1 MLCTRPAVLL
11 AVVLSAV
18 AALASTSR
26 NTITS
31 PMGAQTEVAF
41 DLFSYTGRDL
51 ARNAATTPPLPA
63 GHYRNPVLAGFFP
76 DPSVCRVGDDYYLV
90 NSTFGYFP
98 GLPIFHSRDLVNWRP
113 IGHAINRP
121 SQLNYR
127 GIGVSQGLFA
137 PSIEHHKGVFYLVCT
152 MIGGTGNFV
161 ITAKDPAGP
170 WSDPVW
176 LDVPGIDPSLF
187 FDDDGRAWLVHNGDA
202 PENKPLYQGHRAVW
216 LREFDP
222 ATQRIIGEPVLLV
235 NGGVDIATKP
245 VWIEGPHLFKKD
257 GWYYLTCAEGGTGT
271 DHSQVILRSR
281 SVTGP
286 FTPWSGNPILTQRGL
301 DATAPGAITC
311 TGHADLVIG
320 PDGNWWSVF
329 LGCRPFAEGK
339 LFTTGRETFLLPVTW
354 TADGW
359 PVILPKG
366 ERVPL
371 IAPGPASVAPKAI
384 APLNGD
390 FTWTEDFKHP
400 VLDPLWVTLRT
411 PNDKPDWRVD
421 TAAGQL
427 LLTPGNA
434 TLAGT
439 EHPALLARRVQHAR
453 FAATGVLKLA
463 PEPGVAAGLTFFQ
476 NEKHHYFLAA
486 ERTKD
491 GSVNIFVEL
500 ADGGAPTVIHRAPA
514 PKGDRL
520 WLRMLAE
527 GNTLTLFWS
536 ANGTKWESFAPPAGV
551 RPVTVEAAGGG
562 IHFTGAVVGLH
573 ARTTA
578 VAQASLKE
586 AYQKNFRIGTALNTR
601 DVANEN
607 SPKGTLIKTQFNA
620 ITAEN
625 AMKWDAINPKPG
637 EYRFEDADKFV
648 EFGTKNG
655 LFIIGHTLVW
665 HSQAPKWIFEDANGA
680 PLTRDALLARM
691 REHIQIVVGRYKG
704 RVQAWDV
711 VNEALA
717 EDGSL
722 RDSPWRKIIGD
733 DYIVKAFEFAR
744 EADPAAEL
752 YYNDYSIENP
762 AKRAGAVKLLKKL
775 KESGVRIDAV
785 GIQEHVSLKWPTLEY
800 LDATIT
806 AFGQLGLKVMI
817 TELDVNVLPD
827 TKNAGIADVG
837 LREKADP
844 ALDPYTDGLPD
855 EMQQKLARRYTDLF
869 GVYLKHRDV
878 VSRVTFW
885 GVNDGDSWLNSW
897 PIKGRTSHPL
907 LFDRKNQPKLAFDA
921 VIKLAE

>member
-1 MLCTRPAVLL
+1 MPCPRPAVLL

-18 AALASTSR
+18 AASASPNVTA
-26 NTITS
+26 
-31 PMGAQTEVAF
+31 PAAGAQSEVAF
-41 DLFSYTGRDL
+41 DFFSYVGRDL
-51 ARNAATTPPLPA
+51 ARDAAATPPLPS

-76 DPSVCRVGDDYYLV
+76 DPSVCRVDGDYYLV

-98 GLPIFHSRDLVNWRP
+98 GLPIFHSRDLVNWQP
-113 IGHAINRP
+113 IGSAINRP

-137 PSIEHHKGVFYLVCT
+137 PSIDHHQGVFYVVCT
-152 MIGGTGNFV
+152 MIGGKGNFV

-202 PENKPLYQGHRAVW
+202 PGNKPLYQGHRAVW
-216 LREFDP
+216 MREFDP

-245 VWIEGPHLFKKD
+245 VWIEGPHLFKRE

-271 DHSQVILRSR
+271 GHSQVILRSK

-286 FTPWSGNPILTQRGL
+286 FEPWSGNPILTQRGL
-301 DATAPGAITC
+301 DATAPGAVTC

-320 PDGNWWSVF
+320 PDGQWWSVF
-329 LGCRPFAEGK
+329 LGCRPYAEGK
-339 LFTTGRETFLLPVTW
+339 LFTTGRETFFLPVTW

-359 PVILPKG
+359 PVILPSG
-366 ERVPL
+366 ARVPL
-371 IAPGPASVAPKAI
+371 VAPGPTLAANPAVPQ
-384 APLNGD
+384 LTGD
-390 FTWTEDFKHP
+390 FTWKDDFKHP
-400 VLDPLWVTLRT
+400 SLDPLWITLRS
-411 PNDKPDWRVD
+411 PRDKPDWRVD
-421 TAAGQL
+421 AATGQL
-427 LLTPGNA
+427 LLTPGN
-434 TLAGT
+434 TSLAGT

-453 FAATGVLKLA
+453 FAATCAVKPA
-463 PEPGVAAGLTFFQ
+463 PGVAAGLTFFQ

-486 ERTKD
+486 ERTQD
-491 GSVNIFVEL
+491 GTPNIVVEL
-500 ADGGAPTVIHRAPA
+500 ADGGAPAVIHRVPA

-520 WLRMLAE
+520 WLRIIAE
-527 GNTLTLFWS
+527 SNNLTLLWS
-536 ANGTKWESFAPPAGV
+536 ANGTKWESFIAPAGV

-562 IHFTGAVVGLH
+562 IHFTGAIVGLH
-573 ARTTA
+573 ARKTDAVPTA
-578 VAQASLKE
+578 LKD
-586 AYQKNFRIGTALNTR
+586 AYKDRFLIGTALNTR
-601 DVANEN
+601 DVANVN

-625 AMKWDAINPKPG
+625 AMKWDAINPSPG
-637 EYRFEDADKFV
+637 QYRFDDADQFV

-655 LFIIGHTLVW
+655 MFIIGHTLVW
-665 HSQAPKWIFEDANGA
+665 HSQAPQWIFEDAKGA

-691 REHIQIVVGRYKG
+691 REHIQVVVGRYKG

-711 VNEALA
+711 VNEALE

-733 DYIVKAFEFAR
+733 DYIAKAFEFAH

-762 AKRAGAVKLLKKL
+762 AKRAGAVKLLNKL
-775 KESGVRIDAV
+775 RESGVRIDGV
-785 GIQEHVSLKWPTLEY
+785 GLQEHVSLTWPPLDN
-800 LDATIT
+800 LDASIT
-806 AFGQLGLKVMI
+806 AFGELGLKVMI

-837 LREKADP
+837 RSEKADP
-844 ALDPYTDGLPD
+844 ALDPYTKGLPD
-855 EMQQKLARRYTDLF
+855 EMQHKLARRYADLF
-869 GVYLKHRDV
+869 GVYLKHRGV
-878 VSRVTFW
+878 VTRVTFW
-885 GVNDGDSWLNSW
+885 GVNDGDSWLNTW
-897 PIKGRTSHPL
+897 PINGRTNYPL
-907 LFDRKNQPKLAFDA
+907 PFDRKNQPKPAFDA
-921 VIKLAE
+921 LIKLTE